1 MPYII
6 GLMSGTSL
14 DGCDAALIEIPDT
27 GIHGAVRQLAFITA
41 PMPERLRRRVLDA
54 CSPDHSSS
62 ALLCSLNVELGRWFA
77 DAVKAVCA
85 KARVQPGDVMCV
97 GSHGQ
102 TIYHIP
108 QDSGELLASTMQ
120 LGEPAVIA
128 YDTGIPVVSSF
139 RAMDMAAGGRGAP
152 LVPYAEYLLYR
163 ADHPRAL
170 QNIGG
175 IGNVTVLPADAELD
189 DVFAFDTGPGNMIID
204 ALVQRLFG
212 MNYDDGGR
220 IAASGTVNEPLL
232 NEWMSIPFIDAPP
245 PKATGRELFGA
256 RFVQDA
262 LAAHPGLC
270 ARDWIATATQ
280 FTAASIAR
288 NIRMHVMPRCPVRE
302 LVISGGG
309 VHNATLR
316 HGIQTLLPDLTVLTQ
331 EDLGWDSDAKEAVA
345 FALLAYETMNGRPG
359 NVPGATGAS
368 RQVVLGSVTGA

>member
-1 MPYII
+1 
-6 GLMSGTSL
+6 MSGTSL

-27 GIHGAVRQLAFITA
+27 GMRGAVRQLAFVTT

-54 CSPDHSSS
+54 CSHDRSNS

-77 DAVKAVCA
+77 EAVKAVCA
-85 KARVQPGDVMCV
+85 KARIQPGDVMCV

-102 TIYHIP
+102 TIYHVP
-108 QDSGELLASTMQ
+108 QDSGGLLASTMQ
-120 LGEPAVIA
+120 LGEPAVVA

-175 IGNVTVLPADAELD
+175 IGNVTVLPANAELD

-204 ALVQRLFG
+204 ALVQQLFG
-212 MNYDDGGR
+212 VNYDDGGM

-262 LAAHPGLC
+262 LAAHPDLC

-309 VHNATLR
+309 VHNAALLR
-316 HGIQTLLPDLTVLTQ
+316 GIQALLPDFTVLTQ

-368 RQVVLGSVTGA
+368 QRVVLGSVTRAG